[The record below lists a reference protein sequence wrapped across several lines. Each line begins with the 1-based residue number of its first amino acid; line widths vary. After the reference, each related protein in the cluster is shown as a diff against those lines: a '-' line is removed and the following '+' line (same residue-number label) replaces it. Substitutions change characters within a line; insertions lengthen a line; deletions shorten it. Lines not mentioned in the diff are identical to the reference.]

1 MCNMQ
6 KHGKQTWIFSTPPK
20 LIDGAAVVGPDEGK
34 GPLAEDFDLVYADLW
49 AGENSFEWA
58 EKKMMQDACDMLL
71 KRNQDKQVDFFLAG
85 DLLDQII
92 SSSFTARALEIPYIG
107 IFGACS
113 TSMLGLALASFL
125 VDSGAAKYVLAATSS
140 HNNTAEKQFRYPN
153 EYGAQKPPES
163 QYTVSAA
170 GAGLVG
176 AGGNGPCILGT
187 TIGKIV
193 DMGISDPNNMG
204 AAMAPA
210 AADTIYRHFE
220 DLHLTPDAYDLIITG
235 DLGQVGHNI
244 TKELLKQKGIL
255 LTDENFVDC
264 GLMIYDRKKQPVF
277 SGGSGCGCCA
287 SVLYG
292 HFLKRLNRG
301 ELKKIL
307 VVATGALMSPLSY
320 QQKETIPGIAHGVVL
335 ESKS

>member
-1 MCNMQ
+1 MQ
-6 KHGKQTWIFSTPPK
+6 KQGKQTWIFSTLPK

-34 GPLAEDFDLVYADLW
+34 GPLGPDFDKVYADLW
-49 AGENSFEWA
+49 AGEKSFEFA
-58 EKKMMQDACDMLL
+58 EKKMMQDACDMIL
-71 KRNQDKQVDFFLAG
+71 KRNQDKQVDFFIAG

-92 SSSFTARALEIPYIG
+92 SSSFTARELELPYLG

-113 TSMLGLALASFL
+113 TSMLGLALAGFL
-125 VDSGAAKYVLAATSS
+125 VDSGAAKYALAATSS

-170 GAGLVG
+170 GAGLV
-176 AGGNGPCILGT
+176 AATGNGPVVVGA
-187 TIGKIV
+187 TIGKII
-193 DMGISDPNNMG
+193 DMGITDPNNMG

-210 AADTIYRHFE
+210 AADTIYQHFQ
-220 DLHLTPDAYDLIITG
+220 DLNITPDAYDLIITG
-235 DLGQVGHNI
+235 DLGQVGHDI
-244 TKELLKQKGIL
+244 TKDLLKQKGIV
-255 LTDENFVDC
+255 LTDDKFVDC
-264 GLMIYDRKKQPVF
+264 GLLIYDREKQPVF

-301 ELKKIL
+301 DLRKIF
-307 VVATGALMSPLSY
+307 VIATGALMSPVSY
-320 QQKETIPGIAHGVVL
+320 QQKESIPSIAHGVIL
-335 ESKS
+335 ERN

>member
-1 MCNMQ
+1 MQ
-6 KHGKQTWIFSTPPK
+6 KHGKQTWVFSTPPN
-20 LIDGAAVVGPDEGK
+20 LIDGAAVAGPDEGK
-34 GPLAEDFDLVYADLW
+34 GPLAADFDLLYADLW
-49 AGENSFEWA
+49 AGEKSFELA
-58 EKKMMQDACDMLL
+58 EKKMMQDACDTVL
-71 KRNQDKQVDFFLAG
+71 KRNQDKEVDFFIAG

-92 SSSFTARALEIPYIG
+92 SSSFTARELQIPYLG

-113 TSMLGLALASFL
+113 TSMLGLALAGFL
-125 VDSGAAKYVLAATSS
+125 VDSGAAKYALAATSS

-170 GAGLVG
+170 GAGLV
-176 AGGNGPCILGT
+176 AATGNGPRIT
-187 TIGKIV
+187 KVTMGKVI

-210 AADTIYRHFE
+210 AADTIYQHFQ
-220 DLHLTPDAYDLIITG
+220 DLQITPDEYDLIITG
-235 DLGQVGHNI
+235 DLGQVGHAI
-244 TKELLKQKGIL
+244 TKELLEQKGIVL
-255 LTDENFVDC
+255 NDSQFVDC
-264 GLMIYDRKKQPVF
+264 GLLIYDRENQPVF

-292 HFLKRLNRG
+292 HFRKRLLQG
-301 ELKKIL
+301 ELKKIF

-320 QQKETIPGIAHGVVL
+320 QQKETIPAIAHGVVL
-335 ESKS
+335 EGK